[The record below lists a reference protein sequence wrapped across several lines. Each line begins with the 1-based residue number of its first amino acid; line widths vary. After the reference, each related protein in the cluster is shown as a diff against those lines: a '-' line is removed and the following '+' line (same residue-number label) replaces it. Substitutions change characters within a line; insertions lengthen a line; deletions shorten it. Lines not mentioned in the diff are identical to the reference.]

1 MENSEESRA
10 FPAWSPGLDRRH
22 AMPDHAA
29 PFSQPLPEAELA
41 LRLHVG
47 CGTVYLDGYVNLD
60 VEVPG
65 YSYLAADVPDLVAI
79 NRTTVDRY
87 YKIEESQATLEKGPG
102 RPQYCVVD
110 RYATVDALPFEAGT
124 VDEIRSVQ
132 VLEHLETKKVPMVL
146 SHWWALLKP
155 GGVCHVDV
163 PDFEETARQLLG
175 QKDEAAKD
183 WYYRLIY
190 GSQKN
195 AYAFHRS
202 GFSPARLERL
212 LREAG
217 FREVRHL
224 PNTLHFYPVC
234 IAEGVK

>member
-1 MENSEESRA
+1 M
-10 FPAWSPGLDRRH
+10 
-22 AMPDHAA
+22 
-29 PFSQPLPEAELA
+29 A

-65 YSYLAADVPDLVAI
+65 YSYLASERPDLADL

-87 YKIEESQATLEKGPG
+87 YKNVESQATLEKGPG

-110 RYATVDALPFEAGT
+110 RYARVDQLPFEVGT

-132 VLEHLETKKVPMVL
+132 VLEHMDMKQAPFVL
-146 SHWWALLKP
+146 RHWFEKLKP

-163 PDFEETARQLLG
+163 PDFEETARQLLA
-175 QKDEAAKD
+175 QPDEPAKD
-183 WYYRLIY
+183 WFYRLIY

-195 AYAFHRS
+195 AYAYHRN
-202 GFSPARLERL
+202 GFSPARLEML
-212 LREAG
+212 LRGAG
-217 FREVRHL
+217 FRDVRHL
-224 PNTLHFYPVC
+224 PNTIHFYPVC
-234 IAEGVK
+234 IAEGIK

>member
-1 MENSEESRA
+1 M
-10 FPAWSPGLDRRH
+10 
-22 AMPDHAA
+22 
-29 PFSQPLPEAELA
+29 A

-60 VEVPG
+60 LEVPG
-65 YSYLAADVPDLVAI
+65 YSYLAQERPDLAAL

-87 YKIEESQATLEKGPG
+87 YRHAESQATLERGPS

-110 RYATVDALPFEAGT
+110 RYASVDALPFEPGS

-132 VLEHLETKKVPMVL
+132 VLEHLEMKRVPEVL
-146 SHWWALLKP
+146 EHWHSLLRP

-163 PDFEETARQLLG
+163 PDFEETVRQLLS
-175 QKDEAAKD
+175 QPDEPSKD
-183 WYYRLIY
+183 WYYRLVY

-195 AYAFHRS
+195 AHAFHRS

-217 FREVRHL
+217 FAEVRHV

-234 IAEGVK
+234 IAEGIR

>member
-1 MENSEESRA
+1 MS
-10 FPAWSPGLDRRH
+10 
-22 AMPDHAA
+22 
-29 PFSQPLPEAELA
+29 

-47 CGTVYLDGYVNLD
+47 CGTVYLDGFVNID

-65 YSYLAADVPDLVAI
+65 YSVLASERPDLAAE

-87 YKIEESQATLEKGPG
+87 YKHDESQATLEKGPG
-102 RPQYCVVD
+102 RVQHCVVD
-110 RYATVDALPFEAGT
+110 RYATLDALPYEPGT
-124 VDEIRSVQ
+124 VDEIRTVQ
-132 VLEHLETKKVPMVL
+132 VLEHIPYPQVPAVL
-146 SHWWALLKP
+146 RHWHSLLRP

-163 PDFEETARQLLG
+163 PDFEETARQLLA
-175 QKDEAAKD
+175 QPDEPSKD
-183 WYYRLIY
+183 WYYRLVY

-195 AYAFHRS
+195 AYAFHKS

-224 PNTLHFYPVC
+224 RNEIHFYPVC
-234 IAEGVK
+234 IAEGLK

>member
-1 MENSEESRA
+1 M
-10 FPAWSPGLDRRH
+10 
-22 AMPDHAA
+22 
-29 PFSQPLPEAELA
+29 A

-65 YSYLAADVPDLVAI
+65 YSHLATDRPDLVAL

-87 YKIEESQATLEKGPG
+87 YVREESQSTLEHGPG
-102 RPQYCVVD
+102 RPQFCIVD
-110 RYATVDALPFEAGT
+110 RYASVDALPYEPGT

-132 VLEHLETKKVPMVL
+132 VLEHIAWPEVPKVL
-146 SHWWALLKP
+146 AHWHALLRP

-163 PDFEETARQLLG
+163 PDFEETVRQLLA
-175 QKDEAAKD
+175 QPDEPSKD
-183 WYYRLIY
+183 WFYRLVY

-195 AYAFHRS
+195 PYAFHRS

-212 LREAG
+212 LHDAG
-217 FREVRHL
+217 FRQVRPV
-224 PNTLHFYPVC
+224 PNDLHFYPVC
-234 IAEGVK
+234 IAEAIK